1 MAQRTRASNPGSSGQ
16 HVALYPGSFDP
27 PTFGHLD
34 VIRRGRLLFD
44 RIIVGVGCNPDKQT
58 LFSADERLSLMRAL
72 IDDLLSKEPDA
83 GAPVEVREYD
93 GLTVDAAR
101 RFGASVLLRG
111 VRNISDMQNEMQQ
124 AVTNREVAGIE
135 SAFVVAGQS
144 LAYISSTLIRQ
155 ITAMG
160 DDTKAL
166 RPLCPP
172 VVVKALQRKKKEGS
186 PMLRAIADRP

>member
-1 MAQRTRASNPGSSGQ
+1 MTTAANNRMPPPGE
-16 HVALYPGSFDP
+16 HIALYPGSFDP

-34 VIRRGRLLFD
+34 VIRRGRRIFD
-44 RIIVGVGCNPDKQT
+44 RIIVGVGRNPDKQT
-58 LFSADERLSLMRAL
+58 LFTADERLDLMRAL
-72 IDDLLSKEPDA
+72 IDDMLASESDN
-83 GAPVEVREYD
+83 GAPLEVREYD

-101 RFGASVLLRG
+101 RFGATVLLRG

-160 DDTKAL
+160 DDSSAL
-166 RPLCPP
+166 RSLCPL
-172 VVVKALQRKKKEGS
+172 VVVEALERKKQEGS